1 MTMEQVV
8 DLGRRTMETTLLL
21 AAPILVIAMLVSLV
35 INVLQVLTSVQES
48 MISTVPRLVVTAA
61 AAFVLMPWMLRRIA
75 MFTVQLFSDFRPY
88 LH

>member
-1 MTMEQVV
+1 VTMEQVV
-8 DLGRRTMETTLLL
+8 DLGRKTMEITLLL
-21 AAPILVIAMLVSLV
+21 AAPILVIAMVVSLV

-48 MISTVPRLVVTAA
+48 MISTVPRLVVAAA

>member
-8 DLGRRTMETTLLL
+8 DLGRKTMETTLLL
-21 AAPILVIAMLVSLV
+21 VAPILAIAMLVSLV

-88 LH
+88 LR